1 MVFGCCFHE
10 PAVGFTRFRARS
22 QISSASDQRGK
33 PFFSPER
40 TSCCTFPVTFP
51 MTSLP
56 NKHICARHVK
66 ETVFKSCNHAKKKK
80 RKALQREG
88 SQDKIRRDFTVT
100 QRGHLQIEDR
110 LAKTLISPGDKT
122 SISTPFQNKQTWQT
136 NVKNTADSC
145 YLGGKSRKGGWPT
158 FR

>member
-1 MVFGCCFHE
+1 
-10 PAVGFTRFRARS
+10 
-22 QISSASDQRGK
+22 
-33 PFFSPER
+33 
-40 TSCCTFPVTFP
+40 

-66 ETVFKSCNHAKKKK
+66 ETVFKRCNHAKRKK

-110 LAKTLISPGDKT
+110 LAKTLISSGDKT
-122 SISTPFQNKQTWQT
+122 SISTPFQNKQTLQT

-145 YLGGKSRKGGWPT
+145 YLGGNRGKEAGRHSDE
-158 FR
+158 

>member
-33 PFFSPER
+33 PFFSPRR

-66 ETVFKSCNHAKKKK
+66 AAIMQRKKK

-88 SQDKIRRDFTVT
+88 SQDKIRRDFIVT

-110 LAKTLISPGDKT
+110 LAKTLISSGDKT
-122 SISTPFQNKQTWQT
+122 SISTPFQNKQTLRT